1 MKKLDDIDR
10 KILDLLQKDARISN
24 KALALEVGLSVSPT
38 YERVKRLEREGYIRG
53 YKAICDPKKLGLPLL
68 SFCQVSLKEHSEE
81 LISRFQKQ
89 VQEIEEIVSCY
100 HGVDEAKQ
108 GKEGFQQKIRN
119 REFPNDPDAT
129 VILRREDF
137 TDPMNPS
144 YGLVD
149 LIMRTGLTPSR
160 GEARRLI
167 VQGAVIIN
175 KERCQDVNDII
186 TLQNGSKYQMKIG
199 KRKYVLVKVL
209 VD

>member
-100 HGVDEAKQ
+100 HIAGDHDYLLEIRTQSMEAYQDFIIKKLARIPNVTNVSSSFVM
-108 GKEGFQQKIRN
+108 GEVKSEGLLKL
-119 REFPNDPDAT
+119 T
-129 VILRREDF
+129 V
-137 TDPMNPS
+137 
-144 YGLVD
+144 
-149 LIMRTGLTPSR
+149 
-160 GEARRLI
+160 
-167 VQGAVIIN
+167 
-175 KERCQDVNDII
+175 
-186 TLQNGSKYQMKIG
+186 
-199 KRKYVLVKVL
+199 
-209 VD
+209 